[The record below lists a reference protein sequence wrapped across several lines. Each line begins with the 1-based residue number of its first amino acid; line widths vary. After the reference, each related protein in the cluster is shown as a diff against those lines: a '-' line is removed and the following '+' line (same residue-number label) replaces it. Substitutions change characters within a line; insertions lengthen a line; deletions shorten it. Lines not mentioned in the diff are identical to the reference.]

1 MSVMKTTEAV
11 PDIHAVNQD
20 KINIVFSGTNVASGR
35 AQGIVVGTGLNTA
48 IGEFTLCHLMS
59 RDVMQHHVTS
69 RCVTLRHI
77 R

>member
-1 MSVMKTTEAV
+1 MSVMKTTDPV

-48 IGEFTLCHLMS
+48 IGKCRLS
-59 RDVMQHHVTS
+59 GS
-69 RCVTLRHI
+69 G
-77 R
+77 

>member
-1 MSVMKTTEAV
+1 MSVMKTTDPV

-48 IGEFTLCHLMS
+48 IGKCRLSGSELN
-59 RDVMQHHVTS
+59 
-69 RCVTLRHI
+69 
-77 R
+77 